1 MNRKNGR
8 PISKVRMQML
18 RRRRRK
24 WILGLIIILILL
36 LLLIRF
42 ALIRLSP
49 KASVST
55 LTIHSDGSVRLEE
68 VVDLKGTGV
77 SESELKQGVRSSIY
91 SFFKGHGF
99 GSARVRRFSHVDGKV
114 YVETR
119 FRSIKLYQAYSG
131 YSIYQGSAEAVS
143 KKNYDFEDN
152 FRQVS
157 TKKTKKGSSAIKLDQ
172 ILTSQTVLAK
182 AKKQGDKVLV
192 LQENIRVEVDGKIR
206 YLTDRDTSLV
216 SDNTVDI
223 SPENKNPDA
232 DVLTCIIYK

>member
-1 MNRKNGR
+1 
-8 PISKVRMQML
+8 ML
-18 RRRRRK
+18 RRRRRN
-24 WILGLIIILILL
+24 WILSLVIIAVLLVILIHYA
-36 LLLIRF
+36 IVF
-42 ALIRLSP
+42 LSP
-49 KASVST
+49 KARAST
-55 LTIHSDGSVRLEE
+55 LTLNSDGSVRLEE

-77 SESELKQGVRSSIY
+77 SESELKRGVRSSIY
-91 SFFKGHGF
+91 AFFKEHGF

-114 YVETR
+114 YMETR
-119 FRSIKLYQAYSG
+119 FKSLKFYQTYSG
-131 YSIYQGSAEAVS
+131 YSIFNGSAKAAAKVG
-143 KKNYDFEDN
+143 YDFEDN

-172 ILTSQTVLAK
+172 ILPSQTVLAK